1 MTYSLSGKK
10 LQLLTQHITGTVKV
24 KPGESN
30 KPQTT
35 SYTTLTPSRS
45 PLTQA
50 IVIISH
56 DV

>member
-35 SYTTLTPSRS
+35 SYTTLTDHG
-45 PLTQA
+45 
-50 IVIISH
+50 VH
-56 DV
+56 